1 MIAETNIQTAQASK
15 YIKWL
20 CGHFNHKAKAEY
32 DDQRG
37 TVQFEFGHCEMQ
49 AQPDSLFIRVQADDA
64 EAFERVKYV
73 VGDHLERFAKKESI
87 QVTWLDQ

>member
-1 MIAETNIQTAQASK
+1 
-15 YIKWL
+15 
-20 CGHFNHKAKAEY
+20 
-32 DDQRG
+32 G
-37 TVQFEFGHCEMQ
+37 TVEFGFGNCEMQ
-49 AQPDSLFIRVQADDA
+49 AQRDSLFIRVHADDV